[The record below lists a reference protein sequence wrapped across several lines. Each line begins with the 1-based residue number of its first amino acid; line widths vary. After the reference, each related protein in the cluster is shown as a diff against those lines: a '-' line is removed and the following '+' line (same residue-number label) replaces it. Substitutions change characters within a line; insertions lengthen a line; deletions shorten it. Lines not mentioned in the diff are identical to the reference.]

1 MAVEE
6 ILLRYFMGSV
16 QIKASAKPIVE
27 FPTENVI
34 HCHSTD
40 NYIKEKKNLLTLT
53 ETLAFYI
60 FQLFYN

>member
-1 MAVEE
+1 MAVEQ

-34 HCHSTD
+34 YSPATD
-40 NYIKEKKNLLTLT
+40 NYIEEKKSPYPYGNLSFLHILII
-53 ETLAFYI
+53 L
-60 FQLFYN
+60 